1 MAFQNKLYTN
11 DNLFILTGLDSNLVD
26 LIYLDPPFNSK
37 RFYSA
42 PIGSKA
48 AGTSFKDMW
57 KWDDVNEAYL
67 ETLAEKYPAL
77 TTFIDSVGVMH
88 DKSMAAYLTY
98 MTQRIIEMHR
108 ILKNTGS
115 FYLHCDPT
123 ASHYMK
129 GVLDEIFGKDNFKNE
144 ITWKR
149 NEVLLSSAVKKY
161 NVATD
166 IIFFYTKTDEYTFK
180 PQFIKSTNDPSN
192 SYKLIDK
199 DGRKYQTVLITG
211 HKTLISSK
219 NKFYEYKGYIPEYGW
234 NVDKEKLIE
243 MDNQGLL
250 IWKDGVC
257 KRYKKYL
264 DEREE
269 RINNLWTDIVTARG
283 KERTGYPTQKPLAL
297 LHRIIKTSSK
307 KGDIV
312 MDPFCGCATTC
323 VAAQQL
329 GRKWIG
335 IDIEKQAVD
344 ILVERLSDDEGFFKD
359 FTSTHIPP
367 QRTDVQ
373 IVDPDNVPVRERL
386 YKEQNGLCNGCGV
399 QFELRNLE
407 TDHIIPRA
415 KGGGDYYENYQL
427 LCSHCNKTKGKN
439 TMEYLRKK
447 VAVRKKMIEDK
458 VFFGE

>member
-98 MTQRIIEMHR
+98 MSQRIIEMHR

-115 FYLHCDPT
+115 LYLHCDTT
-123 ASHYMK
+123 ASHYLK
-129 GVLDEIFGKDNFKNE
+129 GVLDEIFGKKNFRNE
-144 ITWKR
+144 IVWCYR
-149 NEVLLSSAVKKY
+149 GGGSSKKDFGRRH
-161 NVATD
+161 D
-166 IIFFYTKTDEYTFK
+166 IIFRYSKSRNYTFIADSIRVPYQAEGIGRTDDAMWGKHKGTNKVYK
-180 PQFIKSTNDPSN
+180 PNPLGKIPEDWWEINALNANDP
-192 SYKLIDK
+192 
-199 DGRKYQTVLITG
+199 
-211 HKTLISSK
+211 
-219 NKFYEYKGYIPEYGW
+219 
-234 NVDKEKLIE
+234 
-243 MDNQGLL
+243 
-250 IWKDGVC
+250 
-257 KRYKKYL
+257 
-264 DEREE
+264 
-269 RINNLWTDIVTARG
+269 
-283 KERTGYPTQKPLAL
+283 ERTGYPTQKPLVL
-297 LHRIIKTSSK
+297 LHRIIKASSNE
-307 KGDIV
+307 GDIV

-344 ILVERLSDDEGFFKD
+344 ILVERLSNDEGFFKD

-386 YKEQNGLCNGCGV
+386 YKAQNGLCNGCGV
-399 QFELRNLE
+399 QFEIRNLE

-447 VAVRKKMIEDK
+447 IAARKKMIEDK